1 MAKKI
6 IQQKIKI
13 GKSTMRVIQAAI
25 NIKQEEFGHISY
37 QHSVLCQ
44 ISMPYKNPGDDVTTW
59 ERNQGNVS
67 LLIRAGDIFNPQT
80 EEWKPAGLPF
90 GPKPRLIMAYL
101 NSEAIRTKSRE
112 IEVQGSL
119 TAFIKRIGIDTNGRN
134 IHIVRNQLA
143 RLSGSDIK
151 MGGHF
156 GDRYRQTQGH
166 IISEF
171 DLWFPK
177 HENQKVFW
185 KTSISLSHEYFES
198 LSEHAVP
205 LDERAIGALAHS
217 ALALD
222 IYCWLAQRLHRVHK
236 KEAAFIAWKNLKD
249 QFGPDYRRMCKF
261 KEKFRQALSQVFN
274 IYPDAKFYIDGKGM
288 TLFNSL
294 PPVPK
299 KLIIHY

>member
-1 MAKKI
+1 MKKI
-6 IQQKIKI
+6 IQQNIKI

-25 NIKQEEFGHISY
+25 NINQENMGSISY

-44 ISMPYKNPGDDVTTW
+44 ISMPYKNPGDEVRTW
-59 ERNQGNVS
+59 DRKQGKVS
-67 LLIRAGDIFNPQT
+67 LRIRAGDIFNPQT
-80 EEWKPAGLPF
+80 EEWKPVGLPF

-143 RLSGSDIK
+143 RLSAADIK

-177 HENQKVFW
+177 HENQKVLW
-185 KTSISLSHEYFES
+185 KTTISLSREYFES

-222 IYCWLAQRLHRVHK
+222 IYCWMAQRLHRVHP
-236 KEAAFIAWKNLKD
+236 KEAAFIAWINLKD
-249 QFGPDYRRMCKF
+249 QFGPHYRRLCRF
-261 KEKFRQALSQVFN
+261 KDQFRKVLSQVHN
-274 IYPDAKFYIDGKGM
+274 IYPDAKFNLDGNGM
-288 TLFNSL
+288 TIFNSP